1 MSPVPTGSKFLRITN
16 WRAKIAPWVAL
27 LAFLLLSG
35 GAHAQS
41 KKDLEDK
48 RRKLIKEIEVTDR
61 LLKKTTTSREATYD
75 RYVALQKQIEQ
86 REGLIQTI
94 ETEVAG
100 ANESIERN
108 AGVIRALEEDLQRMR
123 VEYGRMVRSA
133 FRRNELTNPLV
144 FIFSAESLNQAFRRL
159 LFLRKYDRLRKEQA
173 EAIADT
179 QKMLRRKLSGLE
191 SARQEKETLLR
202 SLQNQQETL
211 TGELEQKDKLLKTL
225 AQDETKLKKDLQ
237 AKQKAHEALNEAIE
251 RIIRE
256 EVQRRVAESRKPKTN
271 AAPKPAAK
279 PNSEPGKTP
288 EDRPETG
295 SAGAELDPLTQN
307 FVRQRGRLPWPVDDG
322 FITRP
327 FGRQKHPT
335 IKSVEIT
342 NNGIDIR
349 TEERAQVKAIFEGR
363 VAGVQFIPGHDYT
376 VILQHGDYYT
386 VYSNLSESFVEKG
399 AEVQAKQAIGQVSAN
414 PITGASELHFE
425 LWQEKDRINPANWIK
440 K

>member
-1 MSPVPTGSKFLRITN
+1 
-16 WRAKIAPWVAL
+16 
-27 LAFLLLSG
+27 
-35 GAHAQS
+35 
-41 KKDLEDK
+41 LEDK

-279 PNSEPGKTP
+279 PNSEPDRKPAAP
-288 EDRPETG
+288 ER
-295 SAGAELDPLTQN
+295 N
-307 FVRQRGRLPWPVDDG
+307 
-322 FITRP
+322 
-327 FGRQKHPT
+327 
-335 IKSVEIT
+335 
-342 NNGIDIR
+342 
-349 TEERAQVKAIFEGR
+349 
-363 VAGVQFIPGHDYT
+363 
-376 VILQHGDYYT
+376 
-386 VYSNLSESFVEKG
+386 
-399 AEVQAKQAIGQVSAN
+399 
-414 PITGASELHFE
+414 
-425 LWQEKDRINPANWIK
+425 
-440 K
+440 